1 MKLGLDIAYSG
12 AHLSLPVDRILKAE
26 ALGFDSLWT
35 AEAYGSDA
43 FSPLA
48 YVAALTRRI
57 RLATGVA
64 QLAARTPA
72 NCAMTAQ
79 TIEELAGRGRVIV
92 GLGVSGPQIVEG
104 WYGQPWGKPATRM
117 RDYVA
122 ILRKVWRRD
131 GPVTHD
137 GREIRLPYDGKGAYD
152 EEGATGLAKPLKS
165 ILHGNP
171 DIPVMLGTSTPLA
184 IRMTGEIADGWLS
197 MHMTPRSLPPR
208 LRLLEEGF
216 ARRTDGRTA
225 KGFEIVGMGQTVLT
239 QDVRGAIDRAKASVA
254 LYVGG
259 MGAKDRNFHK
269 DAMVDRGYAE
279 AAERIQTL
287 FLAGHKA
294 EAVAAVPDDYI
305 DEAAIIGPEARMA
318 ERYRAWADAGCTLLR
333 CSNPSVETMEALAR
347 IARRA

>member
-1 MKLGLDIAYSG
+1 MKLGLDIGYSQ
-12 AHLSLPVDRILKAE
+12 AEVKLPVDRILRAE
-26 ALGFDSLWT
+26 ELGFDSVWT

-48 YVAALTRRI
+48 YLAAVTKRI
-57 RLATGVA
+57 RLGTGIA

-122 ILRKVWRRD
+122 ILRKIWKRD
-131 GPVTHD
+131 EPVSHD
-137 GREIRLPYDGKGAYD
+137 GKEIRLPYQG
-152 EEGATGLAKPLKS
+152 EGSSGLGKPLKS

-171 DIPVMLGTSTPLA
+171 DIPIMLGTAQPLA
-184 IRMTGEIADGWLS
+184 IRLTGEIADGWLP
-197 MHMTPRSLPPR
+197 MHVTPQTLGAK
-208 LRLLEEGF
+208 LQLIDEGL
-216 ARRTDGRTA
+216 AKRGDGRTR
-225 KGFEIVGMGQTVLT
+225 KDFEVAGVGQAVLT
-239 QDVRGAIDRAKASVA
+239 DDVRGTIDRSKAFAA

-259 MGAKDRNFHK
+259 MGAKSTNFHK
-269 DAMVDRGYAE
+269 EAMIERGYAE
-279 AAERIQTL
+279 AAERIQEL

-294 EAVAAVPDDYI
+294 EAAAAVPDEFI
-305 DEAAIIGPEARMA
+305 DDGAMIGPEDRLA
-318 ERYRAWADAGCTLLR
+318 ERYRLWRDAGFTLFR
-333 CSNPSVETMEALAR
+333 CVDPSIETIEALAR
-347 IARRA
+347 VAKL